1 MPSLF
6 AQSGLFQMA
15 IIAMFV
21 IYGLPLFA
29 VISLIAAI
37 LTRLLMG
44 LMGRSFELRQAASVF
59 IKTFG
64 VLSLGGAAVVMAA
77 CIWAQFAIDAR

>member
-29 VISLIAAI
+29 VISLIAVVLA
-37 LTRLLMG
+37 RLRMG
-44 LMGRSFELRQAASVF
+44 IMGGSFERRQAASVF

-64 VLSLGGAAVVMAA
+64 VLSLGGAAVALVA
-77 CIWAQFAIDAR
+77 CIWAQFAIGAR